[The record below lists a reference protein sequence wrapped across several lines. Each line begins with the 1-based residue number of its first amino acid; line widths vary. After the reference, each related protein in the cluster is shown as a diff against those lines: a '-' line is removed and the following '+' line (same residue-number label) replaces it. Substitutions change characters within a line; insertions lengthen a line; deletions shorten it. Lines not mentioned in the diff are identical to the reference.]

1 MNYILAGVQPWNI
14 ENFKLL
20 KKKDSG
26 SKWLLIQDKNSL
38 NIQKVKL
45 FNPRYIFFPHWS
57 WIIPR
62 EIWSEY
68 DCVVFHMTDLPYG
81 RGGTPLQ
88 NLILRGHKA
97 TKISA
102 LKVNGGIDEG
112 DIYLKANLS
121 LTGSAN
127 QIYRRASKIIFTKMI
142 PYIMQNEPIPK
153 KQSGKVTEFQR
164 RKPGDSRMLAD
175 LGLKGA
181 YDFIRMLDADGYPK
195 AFIETQTLR
204 FEFKKAKL
212 AKGKLSSQVEVY
224 EK

>member
-1 MNYILAGVQPWNI
+1 MNYVLATIQSWNI

-26 SKWLLIQDKNSL
+26 SKWLLIQNKNDL
-38 NIQKVKL
+38 DIQKVKF

-57 WIIPR
+57 WIIPKA
-62 EIWSEY
+62 IWSEY
-68 DCVVFHMTDLPYG
+68 ECIVFHMTDLPYG

-102 LKVNGGIDEG
+102 IKVNGGIDEG
-112 DIYLKANLS
+112 DIYLKSNLS
-121 LTGSAN
+121 LTGNAN
-127 QIYRRASKIIFTKMI
+127 QIYRRASKMIFTKMI
-142 PYIMQNEPIPK
+142 PYIIQNEPIPQ
-153 KQSGKVTEFQR
+153 KQSGKVTEFCR
-164 RKPGDSRMLAD
+164 RRSEDSQMPVN
-175 LGLKGA
+175 LGLREA
-181 YDFIRMLDADGYPK
+181 YDFIRMLDADGYPN
-195 AFIETQTLR
+195 AFVETETLR

-212 AKGKLSSQVEVY
+212 AKGKVSSEVEIY